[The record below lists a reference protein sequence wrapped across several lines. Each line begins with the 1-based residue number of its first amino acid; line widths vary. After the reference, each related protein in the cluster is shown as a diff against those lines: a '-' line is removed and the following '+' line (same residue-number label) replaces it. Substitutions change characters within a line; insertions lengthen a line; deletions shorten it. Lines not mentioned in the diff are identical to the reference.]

1 MKRNLA
7 IIATAALALS
17 SATPA
22 SAATTPDLAA
32 LAAAVQSNIVAKIT
46 ERVAARKSR
55 VAELASTNNY
65 ALLTSTS
72 LLDAAKK
79 LALQKQLAEAAL
91 EDALETEEGRLEWHG
106 AYVSETVDLASQTAT
121 FTHADGTTYSVK
133 FSAPN
138 LAASVAAANK
148 RLPAAPMTNGIPA
161 KLVAARLRR
170 WQEKVDSPSNVTVR
184 VSATTAAAPTA
195 EDIAALAAANAAK
208 AAALAKAAE
217 EARLFAE
224 TNTIDIADAPEADGD
239 TPTTT
244 TEGDGK

>member
-1 MKRNLA
+1 MKL
-7 IIATAALALS
+7 ATATMGFALA
-17 SATPA
+17 A
-22 SAATTPDLAA
+22 SAATAAPSPDLAA

-46 ERVAARKSR
+46 ERVTASKSK
-55 VAELASTNNY
+55 VSELASTDNY
-65 ALLTSTS
+65 ALLQSTS

-91 EDALETEEGRLEWHG
+91 EDALATEEGRLKWHG

-133 FSAPN
+133 FAAPN
-138 LAASVAAANK
+138 LSASVAASNK

-184 VSATTAAAPTA
+184 VTATTATAPTA
-195 EDIAALAAANAAK
+195 EDIAALAAANAAR
-208 AAALAKAAE
+208 AAALEKAAE
-217 EARLFAE
+217 DARLFAE
-224 TNTIDIADAPEADGD
+224 TNVVEEVEAPLETDV
-239 TPTTT
+239 
-244 TEGDGK
+244 EK

>member
-1 MKRNLA
+1 MKHLA
-7 IIATAALALS
+7 VIATAALALS

-22 SAATTPDLAA
+22 SAAPAPDPSA

-46 ERVAARKSR
+46 ERVSASKSK
-55 VAELASTNNY
+55 VSELASADNY

-72 LLDAAKK
+72 LLDATKK

-91 EDALETEEGRLEWHG
+91 EDALATEEGRLKWHG
-106 AYVSETVDLASQTAT
+106 AYVGQTVDLASQTAT
-121 FTHADGTTYSVK
+121 FTHADGTTYTVA
-133 FSAPN
+133 FAAPN
-138 LAASVAAANK
+138 LSASVAAANK

-184 VSATTAAAPTA
+184 VTATTATAPTA
-195 EDIAALAAANAAK
+195 EDIAALAAENAAR
-208 AAALAKAAE
+208 AAALEKAAE

-224 TNTIDIADAPEADGD
+224 TNVFEEVEEPADLDNPCN
-239 TPTTT
+239 P
-244 TEGDGK
+244 

>member
-1 MKRNLA
+1 MKHLA

-32 LAAAVQSNIVAKIT
+32 LAAAVQSNIVAKI
-46 ERVAARKSR
+46 EAATAVRKSAVR
-55 VAELASTNNY
+55 ELLTTNSY
-65 ALLTSTS
+65 QILTSTKLS
-72 LLDAAKK
+72 DAVAK
-79 LALQKQLAEAAL
+79 LALQKQLADAAL
-91 EDALETEEGRLEWHG
+91 EDFLSTEDGRFRCHG
-106 AYVSETVDLASQTAT
+106 RYVGQTVDLASQTAT

-133 FSAPN
+133 FAAPN

-184 VSATTAAAPTA
+184 VSATTASAPTD
-195 EDIAALAAANAAK
+195 EDIAALAAENAAK
-208 AAALAKAAE
+208 AAARAKAIE

-224 TNTIDIADAPEADGD
+224 TNTFDKADAPEADGD
-239 TPTTT
+239 TPTT
-244 TEGDGK
+244 EGDEK

>member
-7 IIATAALALS
+7 LMSFAALALS
-17 SATPA
+17 SAIPA

-46 ERVAARKSR
+46 ERVTASKSK
-55 VAELASTNNY
+55 VAELASTDNY
-65 ALLTSTS
+65 ALLQSTS
-72 LLDAAKK
+72 LLDATKK

-91 EDALETEEGRLEWHG
+91 EDALATEEGRLKWHG
-106 AYVSETVDLASQTAT
+106 RYVGQTVDLASQTAT

-133 FSAPN
+133 FAAPN

-148 RLPAAPMTNGIPA
+148 RLPAAPLTNGIPA
-161 KLVAARLRR
+161 RLVAARLRR

-184 VSATTAAAPTA
+184 VSATTATAPTA
-195 EDIAALAAANAAK
+195 EDIAALAAENAAK
-208 AAALAKAAE
+208 AAARAKAIE

-224 TNTIDIADAPEADGD
+224 TNTLDKADAPEADGD
-239 TPTTT
+239 TPTT
-244 TEGDGK
+244 EGDEK